1 MRAFSSLSLKVPA
14 NLHSMGA
21 NLNFNSL
28 KPVNTT
34 VNDITETR
42 KEVLVALSTEEIN
55 EEDKAV
61 VQEFCQHA
69 KVPGFRPG
77 KAPQDVVR
85 KRFAKQISEEFNR
98 KVLTKAYTY
107 VIKESGLS
115 VLSIIEIDEATRNF
129 EPGTSAE
136 VRLTVDLEPT
146 FDLPD
151 YKGIEVSVS
160 SEPVKEEEVE
170 ETLKKVYM
178 QRANFEV
185 VERAAN
191 KGDYVK
197 VSYSGTIE
205 GKPVSDFAKEPI
217 YGEQKS
223 TWEEAGAEEAPGV
236 QAIIQG
242 LVGMKAGDSKTVT
255 QIFPENFHIDGLAG
269 KTAEYTMS
277 VEEVR
282 ERVMPEITEEFLAP
296 FKVKT
301 EEEFKDQI
309 RKELEMRK
317 KHAESMEVQEKVMN
331 IMADRVD
338 FPVPESALDAE
349 VQTALSH
356 LFRRETQRQALTQ
369 EKKELDHASMMEEA
383 RVEAKKR
390 AKLRFVFA
398 KIGEQEKIEVTDNDI
413 NQVIMQESYRTRV
426 SPQELVKELR
436 KDHAK
441 VDNLKREILF
451 NKTLDFLAKEAKVN
465 NA

>member
-1 MRAFSSLSLKVPA
+1 
-14 NLHSMGA
+14 MGA

-383 RVEAKKR
+383 RVEVKKR

>member
-1 MRAFSSLSLKVPA
+1 
-14 NLHSMGA
+14 
-21 NLNFNSL
+21 
-28 KPVNTT
+28 
-34 VNDITETR
+34 
-42 KEVLVALSTEEIN
+42 
-55 EEDKAV
+55 
-61 VQEFCQHA
+61 
-69 KVPGFRPG
+69 
-77 KAPQDVVR
+77 
-85 KRFAKQISEEFNR
+85 
-98 KVLTKAYTY
+98 
-107 VIKESGLS
+107 
-115 VLSIIEIDEATRNF
+115 
-129 EPGTSAE
+129 
-136 VRLTVDLEPT
+136 
-146 FDLPD
+146 
-151 YKGIEVSVS
+151 
-160 SEPVKEEEVE
+160 
-170 ETLKKVYM
+170 
-178 QRANFEV
+178 
-185 VERAAN
+185 
-191 KGDYVK
+191 
-197 VSYSGTIE
+197 
-205 GKPVSDFAKEPI
+205 
-217 YGEQKS
+217 
-223 TWEEAGAEEAPGV
+223 
-236 QAIIQG
+236 
-242 LVGMKAGDSKTVT
+242 MKAGDSKTVT

>member
-1 MRAFSSLSLKVPA
+1 
-14 NLHSMGA
+14 MGA